1 MDYVWLIIIM
11 AAAAVLP
18 DLLRR
23 KRRYP
28 KRKGP
33 IPIPPRKEEVKR
45 KRQSLQ
51 TPVKTPP
58 VSLAEKDKQPAASK
72 TQQAADRPVA
82 SDAAKKTGQPLAAVT
97 PKPIAAAPVKVPQV
111 TSPEPW
117 STIAPEARDIY
128 AGLVWAELL
137 DKPVALRN
145 KNR

>member
-11 AAAAVLP
+11 AAVAVLP

-33 IPIPPRKEEVKR
+33 IPIPPRKEDVKR

-51 TPVKTPP
+51 TPVKTTP
-58 VSLAEKDKQPAASK
+58 VSSAENGEQPAASEMQK
-72 TQQAADRPVA
+72 PAARPAA
-82 SDAAKKTGQPLAAVT
+82 SYAVKKTGQPLAPAS
-97 PKPIAAAPVKVPQV
+97 PKPIAAAPVKVPPI
-111 TSPEPW
+111 TAPEPW
-117 STIAPEARDIY
+117 STIEPEARDIY